1 MSNDPESLQV
11 DPNRVELPATPGG
24 PIGDDEYSRRF
35 GGVSR
40 IYGSDGLS
48 RLEAGRVAVLG
59 VGGVG
64 SWVVEALARSAL
76 GSLTLIDLDHVGE
89 SNLNRQ
95 IQALGGTLG
104 QAKVEALAE
113 RIADINPRCRV
124 TCIEEFV
131 DADNVKSLLPAGAF
145 DYVVDAMD
153 DKRAKVAVAVH
164 ARAIGLPLIVVGS
177 AGGQRDATRV
187 QLSDLSRTEHDPL
200 LARVRKQL
208 RTDHGFSRNLKTKFG
223 ITAVFSDEPVTQT
236 EGSDGAGG
244 LSCAGYGSSVVVTAV
259 FGFVAAGA
267 VLNAL
272 ARPDALAPVT
282 PRSPVSPSVPASLK

>member
-1 MSNDPESLQV
+1 MSAPFLSNDHQAPQV
-11 DPNRVELPATPGG
+11 DPDRVELPPKLGST
-24 PIGDDEYSRRF
+24 IGDDEYGRRF

-40 IYGSDGLS
+40 IYGSDGLR
-48 RLEAGRVAVLG
+48 RLASARVAILG

-89 SNLNRQ
+89 SNINRQ
-95 IQALGGTLG
+95 IQALGHTLG
-104 QAKVEALAE
+104 QAKVQALAE

-124 TCIEEFV
+124 SCIEEFV
-131 DADNVKSLLPAGAF
+131 DTDNVKSLLPAGAF

-164 ARAIGLPLIVVGS
+164 ARAINLPLIVVGS

-208 RTDHGFSRNLKTKFG
+208 RAEHGFSRNLKTKFG

-236 EGSDGAGG
+236 EGSDGTGG
-244 LSCAGYGSSVVVTAV
+244 LNCAGYGSSVAVTAV
-259 FGFVAAGA
+259 FGFMAAGA

-272 ARPDALAPVT
+272 ARPDDSAPL
-282 PRSPVSPSVPASLK
+282 PLSPPLPQQ

>member
-1 MSNDPESLQV
+1 MPNDAQPVQV
-11 DPNRVELPATPGG
+11 DPDRVELPANLGEPV
-24 PIGDDEYSRRF
+24 GDDEYRRRF
-35 GGVSR
+35 GGVGR
-40 IYGSDGLS
+40 IYGAAGLM
-48 RLEAGRVAVLG
+48 RLQAARVAVLG

-64 SWVVEALARSAL
+64 SWVVEGLARSAV
-76 GSLTLIDLDHVGE
+76 GSLTLIDLDHVAE

-95 IQALGGTLG
+95 IQALGATLG
-104 QAKVEALAE
+104 QSKVEALAI

-124 TCIEEFV
+124 TLVEEFV
-131 DADNVKSLLPAGAF
+131 DADNVNSLLPEGAF

-164 ARAIGLPLIVVGS
+164 ARSINLPLVMVGS

-187 QLSDLSRTEHDPL
+187 QLADLSRTEHDPL

-208 RTDHGFSRNLKTKFG
+208 RIDHGFSRNLKTRFG
-223 ITAVFSDEPVTQT
+223 ITAVFSDEPVTLA

-244 LSCAGYGSSVVVTAV
+244 LNCAGYGSSVAVTAV

-272 ARPDALAPVT
+272 ARPEAVL
-282 PRSPVSPSVPASLK
+282 SPLG